1 MPSTVAPFMTNVK
14 YFDASTPHGFSQFGF
29 LQFNNLV
36 NAQNTQS
43 QVYAGTHA
51 QRLANYPASNYS
63 DGSLFYETDRQ
74 VFYVDVQS
82 VWTYASGIMQEVQ
95 AKLPSDLSPPDTGFL
110 FGVTDYAHLLTWTG
124 LGWNW
129 GPGEAGS
136 GMIQPFFSLPSGSGW
151 HICDGSQVNMLQSN
165 GQFQLV
171 KIPAIGKDGA
181 YGNLVSY
188 FRQ

>member
-74 VFYVDVQS
+74 VFYVDVHS
-82 VWTYASGIMQEVQ
+82 VWTYASGIMQNVQ
-95 AKLPSDLSPPDTGFL
+95 DKLPADLAAPDTGFL

-165 GQFQLV
+165 GQFQMV